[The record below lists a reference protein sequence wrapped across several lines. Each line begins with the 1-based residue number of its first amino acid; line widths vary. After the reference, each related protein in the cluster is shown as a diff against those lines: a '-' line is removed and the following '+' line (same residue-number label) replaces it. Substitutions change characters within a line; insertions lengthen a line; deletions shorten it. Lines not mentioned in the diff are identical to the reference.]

1 MSRGSKKGCCHA
13 KRYHCCHLQFNVS
26 WDILWASD
34 TRTLSQVWNRKW
46 KEKHKVLKV
55 DILTGCNKTSKIG
68 TTAPGVVSKPE
79 SYLEGFG
86 TEPLRDSS
94 FACARSYLVRVNS
107 LKPNCEKFDNLRY
120 EMSITKEKTLNELP
134 PTSSTI
140 HGQLLWSH
148 YFVYL
153 SSNILVSCSETLKPA
168 KYEWIIE
175 NELLFPT
182 KNFALPSDHTTKCR
196 CKKRCVK
203 NCWCRKAFD
212 ARNIATV

>member
-26 WDILWASD
+26 WDILWALD

-55 DILTGCNKTSKIG
+55 DSLTRCNKTSKIG

-94 FACARSYLVRVNS
+94 FACAKKLSCESEHFKTKLRKIWQSKIWNVHNERENS
-107 LKPNCEKFDNLRY
+107 EWTSTNTKHHSWTVAVEPLLCVLILKHF
-120 EMSITKEKTLNELP
+120 
-134 PTSSTI
+134 
-140 HGQLLWSH
+140 GQLQWNTQACKIWMNH
-148 YFVYL
+148 WKWAVI
-153 SSNILVSCSETLKPA
+153 SNQEFCFTIRPYYKVSL
-168 KYEWIIE
+168 
-175 NELLFPT
+175 
-182 KNFALPSDHTTKCR
+182 
-196 CKKRCVK
+196 
-203 NCWCRKAFD
+203 
-212 ARNIATV
+212 